1 MIQSHRQLCLV
12 HRQILL
18 LTDCRKHGGAI
29 SESQAWMG
37 LQYFGEKVVTII
49 EPRFETHFNTC
60 ASLHY
65 SSEDTDLPEK
75 VLRDAG
81 KELYITTMY
90 ATENLNCTGT
100 NNCTSQNG
108 ADDNEGPT
116 MTMAQIISIAIV
128 SGIAS
133 LTTVFGNILVIVA
146 FFRERR
152 LRVIGNYFV
161 MSMAIADLLIG
172 IFSMPL
178 YTMYLLLG
186 MWPLGPFICD
196 IWLALDYVCCAASVL
211 GILMISVDRYRSLS
225 SPMTYRS
232 EMTRLRACILI
243 FLGWLFSALL
253 FGVPIIGWQY
263 FEGNRTI
270 AEDQCEVQFLSD
282 PTYTTGSIILIY
294 WLPLMVILILYGKIY
309 MLTRRLVKSQARIIG
324 KLSIRQDVRHDS
336 RHRNN
341 NERMMKCTTLS
352 GDSDEEHER
361 GIHFSP
367 PPRDTSMPVL
377 SEEEYEEC
385 LSEAQKNS
393 QGKPCNGNRQGKGK
407 ISKCS
412 IDSGVD
418 DDVDGD
424 GDDEDGDPHTPS
436 DGRKTPK
443 GHMSSAK
450 DHNLG
455 KTLSAALMSL
465 REAKAVRTLSAI
477 LGIFILCWT
486 PYSVLV
492 IVYSYCEHCVPYNL
506 YSFSYWLCYI
516 NSTCNP
522 ACYAMSNK
530 DFKVAFKRILCCG
543 RKKYSFKTP
552 LY

>member
-1 MIQSHRQLCLV
+1 M
-12 HRQILL
+12 
-18 LTDCRKHGGAI
+18 
-29 SESQAWMG
+29 
-37 LQYFGEKVVTII
+37 
-49 EPRFETHFNTC
+49 
-60 ASLHY
+60 Y
-65 SSEDTDLPEK
+65 S
-75 VLRDAG
+75 
-81 KELYITTMY
+81 
-90 ATENLNCTGT
+90 TENLNCSGT
-100 NNCTSQNG
+100 SNCTVQNG
-108 ADDNEGPT
+108 GNEDQGPALGT
-116 MTMAQIISIAIV
+116 AQIVSIAIV

-133 LTTVFGNILVIVA
+133 IVTVLGNILVIVA

-161 MSMAIADLLIG
+161 MSMATADLLIG

-186 MWPLGPFICD
+186 EWPLGPFICD
-196 IWLALDYVCCAASVL
+196 IWLALDYVCCAASVI
-211 GILMISVDRYRSLS
+211 GILMISVDRYRSLLN
-225 SPMTYRS
+225 PMTYRTQ
-232 EMTRLRACILI
+232 MTRVRACILI
-243 FLGWLFSALL
+243 LTGWIFSLLL

-263 FEGNRTI
+263 FEGNRTV
-270 AEDQCEVQFLSD
+270 AEHECEVQFLND
-282 PTYTTGSIILIY
+282 PTYTTGSIVLIY

-309 MLTRRLVKSQARIIG
+309 MLTRKLVKSQARIIG

-341 NERMMKCTTLS
+341 NERIKATTFAAS
-352 GDSDEEHER
+352 GDSDDER
-361 GIHFSP
+361 SPQFSP
-367 PPRDTSMPVL
+367 PVRDTSMPVL

-385 LSEAQKNS
+385 LSQAQKNN

-407 ISKCS
+407 IAKCS

-418 DDVDGD
+418 DD
-424 GDDEDGDPHTPS
+424 GDDYDNEHDHDQDPDEVHTPS

-443 GHMSSAK
+443 GNMNTK
-450 DHNLG
+450 DHHLG

-492 IVYSYCEHCVPYNL
+492 IVYSWCESCVPYNL

-543 RKKYSFKTP
+543 RKKYSWKTP